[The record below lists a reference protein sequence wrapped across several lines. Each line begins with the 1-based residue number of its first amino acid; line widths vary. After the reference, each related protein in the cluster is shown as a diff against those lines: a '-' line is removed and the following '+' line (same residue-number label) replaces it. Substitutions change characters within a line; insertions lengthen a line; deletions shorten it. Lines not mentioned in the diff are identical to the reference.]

1 MDAFHED
8 NIKIPLG
15 SKHLDAILSIPAKV
29 KDVRTAVVLTHGAG
43 GDMNF
48 RHLVSLAGVLA
59 TTGLLCL
66 RFTCKGLNLV
76 YRVKAYN
83 AVVEY
88 LQNLKKF
95 TLKHIFLGGRSM
107 GSRAAAA
114 VVKQLTERAEDAVQ
128 GLICLSFPLHPP
140 GQAHAYHKR
149 TEDLMGLT
157 QTPVLFVSGTADDMC
172 PKDLLEDVRKQMK
185 APTTVHWVEGGCHGL
200 EVKGRPEEAVLE
212 EVNSCVT
219 TWILDHI

>member
-8 NIKIPLG
+8 KVKIPFG
-15 SKHLDAILSIPAKV
+15 SKHLDAILSIPTKV

-83 AVVEY
+83 AVMEY

-107 GSRAAAA
+107 GSRAETADTNGRGCCAGPDLP
-114 VVKQLTERAEDAVQ
+114 V
-128 GLICLSFPLHPP
+128 LSTAPSWTGTHIP
-140 GQAHAYHKR
+140 QAH
-149 TEDLMGLT
+149 
-157 QTPVLFVSGTADDMC
+157 
-172 PKDLLEDVRKQMK
+172 
-185 APTTVHWVEGGCHGL
+185 
-200 EVKGRPEEAVLE
+200 
-212 EVNSCVT
+212 
-219 TWILDHI
+219 